1 MLLHLTYLIEWFKFK
16 ILNEFKFFGSKL
28 ENGFEIKEKE
38 KKKGKIKEFKK
49 VVKIIF
55 GKTY

>member
-1 MLLHLTYLIEWFKFK
+1 MVEFK